1 MTNINISV
9 PESLKSFIDYEIVE
23 GGYSSASE
31 YLQELIIQEAQ
42 RKSKA
47 SLEEFLITQEELEK
61 TLDELADNF
70 AALVGAN
77 APILSDYAVSRESV
91 YEDYL

>member
-9 PESLKSFIDYEIVE
+9 SLKSFIDYEIVE

-31 YLQELIIQEAQ
+31 YLQQLIIQEAQ

>member
-9 PESLKSFIDYEIVE
+9 PESLKSFIDHEIVE
-23 GGYSSASE
+23 GGYNSASE
-31 YLQELIIQEAQ
+31 YLQQLIIQEAQ

-47 SLEEFLITQEELEK
+47 SLEEFLITQEELEN
-61 TLDELADNF
+61 TLDELADDF
-70 AALVGAN
+70 VASVGLN

>member
-9 PESLKSFIDYEIVE
+9 PESLKSFIDHEIVE
-23 GGYSSASE
+23 GGYNSASE
-31 YLQELIIQEAQ
+31 YLQQLIIQEAQ

>member
-1 MTNINISV
+1 
-9 PESLKSFIDYEIVE
+9 
-23 GGYSSASE
+23 
-31 YLQELIIQEAQ
+31 
-42 RKSKA
+42 
-47 SLEEFLITQEELEK
+47 LITQEELEK

>member
-9 PESLKSFIDYEIVE
+9 PESLKSFIDHQIVE

-31 YLQELIIQEAQ
+31 YLQQLIIEEAQ

>member
-9 PESLKSFIDYEIVE
+9 PESLKSFIDHEIVE
-23 GGYSSASE
+23 GGYNSASE
-31 YLQELIIQEAQ
+31 YLQQLIIQEAQ

-47 SLEEFLITQEELEK
+47 SLEEFLITQEELEN

>member
-9 PESLKSFIDYEIVE
+9 TESLKSFIDHEIVE
-23 GGYSSASE
+23 GGYNSASE
-31 YLQELIIQEAQ
+31 YLQQLIIQEAQ

-47 SLEEFLITQEELEK
+47 SLEEFLITQEELEN
-61 TLDELADNF
+61 TLDELADDF
-70 AALVGAN
+70 VASVGLN